1 MKLNKLLEKQLR
13 KYFPGEL
20 YEQDA
25 VKQFINSVNDSYNAY
40 EKDIELSDHAF
51 KITEEEYR
59 DLNHKLKEEI
69 DLKGTLINKLKE
81 AVSDIGETTLMESDD
96 EHEILNIASYL
107 KKQII
112 RQREADK
119 KIQDQKQFYEN
130 ILNRIPAD
138 IAVFD
143 DHHRYLFVN
152 PLAIGNVQLREWI
165 IGKND
170 IEYCAYKNRP
180 ASVAEVRRQRFQDAV
195 SSRQQVEWEENSTG
209 PDGRAIINLRKMFPV
224 FNEEGKLE
232 IVIGYGI
239 DITERK
245 RIEEQIRLSEARY
258 KGIFDNSLAL
268 ICTHDLNGVLLEIN
282 KASVD
287 TFEYSREELLGS
299 SLQKLIPAEK
309 QAEFITG
316 YLNVIKEHGKAE
328 GIMVALNKQGK
339 KIYLLYHNYLVSND
353 SEQPYVIGFS
363 QDITARFDAER
374 ALKKSE
380 EKYRGIIANMNLGLM
395 ETDKNQSIIYTNHS
409 FCEMSGYDSEELT
422 GHSADEIFW
431 RDDSSVS
438 NKEVMKRR
446 EEGKSDA
453 YELKTRNKNGE
464 IKWWLISGAP
474 SFDQKGKF
482 FGSIGI
488 YLDITMQKTLEH
500 ELRKAKSDAE
510 LSAQAKEIFLAN
522 ISHEIRTPMN
532 AILGIGSLLNKT
544 HLGTQQ
550 KFYLNIINNAAN
562 NLLVIINDLLDFS
575 KIEAGKL
582 ALEHIG
588 FDLDASIRNA
598 MQILNHKAEE
608 KGLLLSCASA
618 KGIAP
623 VLIGDPYRLNQV
635 LMNFMSNSLKFTDRG
650 KVEVTC
656 KLLSEDTESQL
667 ITFNITD
674 TGIGMSKEFMSN
686 LFDKFSQEDESITR
700 KFGGTGLGMS
710 ISKQLIHLMGG
721 SINVESTKN
730 EGTTISFTI
739 RFPIGTSDDLP
750 EKQFNTIDAMVLKG
764 KRLLLVE
771 DNDMNR
777 LLATTI
783 LKQYGAEIDEADN
796 GSVAIDMIKRNLYD
810 LVLMDVQMPVKDGIE
825 ATRYIRSNIDSGIPI
840 IALTA
845 NAYRKEEERCLNA
858 GMNDFIS
865 KPFEENK
872 IVQVVAQWLG
882 RETKRLIPL
891 SSANGESGAA
901 GKKLY
906 DLEKITAISRG
917 NEAFVDK
924 MVNTFIENIPKMVE
938 EMRVAYENNDWKTI
952 SKLTPQIKPSLLSMN
967 ISSVEDDIKFLEEFK
982 TRNPD
987 KEGILNHLDHISEII
1002 SEVVR
1007 QLLTRH

>member
-81 AVSDIGETTLMESDD
+81 AVSEIGETTLMESDD

-353 SEQPYVIGFS
+353 SEQPY
-363 QDITARFDAER
+363 
-374 ALKKSE
+374 
-380 EKYRGIIANMNLGLM
+380 
-395 ETDKNQSIIYTNHS
+395 
-409 FCEMSGYDSEELT
+409 
-422 GHSADEIFW
+422 
-431 RDDSSVS
+431 
-438 NKEVMKRR
+438 
-446 EEGKSDA
+446 
-453 YELKTRNKNGE
+453 
-464 IKWWLISGAP
+464 
-474 SFDQKGKF
+474 
-482 FGSIGI
+482 
-488 YLDITMQKTLEH
+488 
-500 ELRKAKSDAE
+500 
-510 LSAQAKEIFLAN
+510 
-522 ISHEIRTPMN
+522 
-532 AILGIGSLLNKT
+532 
-544 HLGTQQ
+544 
-550 KFYLNIINNAAN
+550 
-562 NLLVIINDLLDFS
+562 
-575 KIEAGKL
+575 
-582 ALEHIG
+582 
-588 FDLDASIRNA
+588 
-598 MQILNHKAEE
+598 
-608 KGLLLSCASA
+608 
-618 KGIAP
+618 
-623 VLIGDPYRLNQV
+623 
-635 LMNFMSNSLKFTDRG
+635 
-650 KVEVTC
+650 
-656 KLLSEDTESQL
+656 
-667 ITFNITD
+667 
-674 TGIGMSKEFMSN
+674 
-686 LFDKFSQEDESITR
+686 
-700 KFGGTGLGMS
+700 
-710 ISKQLIHLMGG
+710 
-721 SINVESTKN
+721 
-730 EGTTISFTI
+730 
-739 RFPIGTSDDLP
+739 
-750 EKQFNTIDAMVLKG
+750 
-764 KRLLLVE
+764 
-771 DNDMNR
+771 
-777 LLATTI
+777 
-783 LKQYGAEIDEADN
+783 
-796 GSVAIDMIKRNLYD
+796 
-810 LVLMDVQMPVKDGIE
+810 
-825 ATRYIRSNIDSGIPI
+825 
-840 IALTA
+840 
-845 NAYRKEEERCLNA
+845 
-858 GMNDFIS
+858 
-865 KPFEENK
+865 
-872 IVQVVAQWLG
+872 
-882 RETKRLIPL
+882 
-891 SSANGESGAA
+891 
-901 GKKLY
+901 
-906 DLEKITAISRG
+906 
-917 NEAFVDK
+917 
-924 MVNTFIENIPKMVE
+924 
-938 EMRVAYENNDWKTI
+938 
-952 SKLTPQIKPSLLSMN
+952 
-967 ISSVEDDIKFLEEFK
+967 
-982 TRNPD
+982 
-987 KEGILNHLDHISEII
+987 
-1002 SEVVR
+1002 
-1007 QLLTRH
+1007 